1 MSLLSNNHP
10 KPTTMTLVG
19 ESAGGNLAAALA
31 VKIVT
36 HKLRKPDGLCLAYPC
51 LNLSCSPGPSRI
63 VHGFDPILPLGIM
76 YAVLESYAG
85 LHREKAFG
93 AEKNPTMSPY
103 HTPDSIL
110 EQFPRTH
117 IMAGGFD
124 PLLDDSVDFNTRL
137 QRMGVHSTLE
147 VQKCLPHGF
156 VGICDFVPA
165 AMAAVHNASR
175 FLGES
180 FHRVDGKGDHPDNAN
195 RARALNRTRNT
206 SYGSSNGMSPGR
218 VAK

>member
-31 VKIVT
+31 VKLVT

-124 PLLDDSVDFNTRL
+124 PLLDDSVDFNTVRWKIWTWIGTCGHPMPFAAPLRPTSARL
-137 QRMGVHSTLE
+137 CPTSSCHSLA
-147 VQKCLPHGF
+147 
-156 VGICDFVPA
+156 PA
-165 AMAAVHNASR
+165 PATAPNNTPAPSTY
-175 FLGES
+175 G
-180 FHRVDGKGDHPDNAN
+180 
-195 RARALNRTRNT
+195 RALD
-206 SYGSSNGMSPGR
+206 P
-218 VAK
+218 